1 MYLHLGEN
9 IIVPLKQI
17 IGIFDIQCCK
27 KSILVQEFT
36 EKKQIKTSKMKKIKS
51 LILTDE
57 QIYLSP
63 VSVMTLL
70 KREKDIFREI
80 T

>member
-1 MYLHLGEN
+1 ML
-9 IIVPLKQI
+9 Q
-17 IGIFDIQCCK
+17 

-57 QIYLSP
+57 QIYLSQY
-63 VSVMTLL
+63 LL
-70 KREKDIFREI
+70 
-80 T
+80 